1 MFENVSSPTRQM
13 SHQRKRQYGKE
24 SSSIT
29 KKKKQSTLYHEI
41 LFFFLGSIAFR
52 LFLDAGGI
60 P

>member
-1 MFENVSSPTRQM
+1 MFQAQLDKC
-13 SHQRKRQYGKE
+13 HIKE
-24 SSSIT
+24 SGSMEKRVARLQ